1 MRFIEWFFGLFFGKK
16 AKIVKQ
22 EVIFERQ
29 KAIMDYEKAKT
40 ENKKYLKKYTSK
52 GRRFVK

>member
-1 MRFIEWFFGLFFGKK
+1 MRFIEWFFGLFLGKK
-16 AKIVKQ
+16 AKIIKQ
-22 EVIFERQ
+22 EAILERQ
-29 KAIMDYEKAKT
+29 KSIIDYEKAKA